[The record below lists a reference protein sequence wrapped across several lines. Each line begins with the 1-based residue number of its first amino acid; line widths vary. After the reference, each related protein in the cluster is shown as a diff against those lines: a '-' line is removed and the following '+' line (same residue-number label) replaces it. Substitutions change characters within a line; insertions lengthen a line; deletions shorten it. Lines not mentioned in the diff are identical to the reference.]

1 MPAGKEKNGSILIV
15 DDHASIL
22 QAAKLFLKRH
32 FKEIDTLISPD
43 SIPIMLADK
52 SYDLIL
58 LDMNFTKDTSSGIEG
73 FFWLR
78 KILEIDPSA
87 VIVLMTAYGNVKTA
101 IKAIKEG
108 ASNFIIKPW
117 DNDELLA
124 TLHSSIQ
131 MRNSKLK
138 IAQLQQQKK
147 ELNSQ
152 INDRYKEIIGS
163 SDAILRIFKLIDR
176 IAATDA
182 NVLILGENGTGK
194 ELIARAIHRNSKQR
208 DQSFISVD
216 LGAISETLF
225 ESELFGHI
233 KGAFTDAKEDRMG
246 RFEAADKGTLFL
258 DEIGNLSLPLQAKLL
273 QALQN
278 RRITP
283 VGSNKEVAVNIR
295 LISATNMD
303 IDKMIKNQSFRQDL
317 LYRIN
322 TIEVKLPPLRERIKD
337 IPLLAF
343 HFLQKYAREYQRNIK
358 GINKEAINLLQSY
371 HWPGNIRELQHVIER
386 AIIICDSEILQSV
399 DFDLKET
406 TDIEKSTSGNDTTMS
421 LQDTEK
427 NLIKNA
433 LTRNDGNIA
442 KTADELGLTR
452 QSLYRRLKKYGL

>member
-1 MPAGKEKNGSILIV
+1 MPNSKEKSGTILIV

-58 LDMNFTKDTSSGIEG
+58 LDMNFTKDTSSGVEG
-73 FFWLR
+73 FFWLK

-131 MRNSKLK
+131 MRNNKLK
-138 IAQLQQQKK
+138 IAQLQQQKQ

-152 INDRYKEIIGS
+152 INNRYKEIIGHS
-163 SDAILRIFKLIDR
+163 TAILKIFKLIDR
-176 IAATDA
+176 VAVTDA

-194 ELIARAIHRNSKQR
+194 ELIARAIHRNSKQK
-208 DQSFISVD
+208 DQNFVSVD

-225 ESELFGHI
+225 ESELFGHK

-246 RFEAADKGTLFL
+246 RFEAADNGTLFL

-283 VGSNKEVAVNIR
+283 VGSNKEIPVNIR
-295 LISATNMD
+295 LICATNMN
-303 IDKMIKNQSFRQDL
+303 IDEMIADQTFRQDL

-322 TIEVKLPPLRERIKD
+322 TIEIKLPPLRERIDD
-337 IPLLAF
+337 ISLLAY
-343 HFLQKYAREYQRNIK
+343 HFLKKYAKEYLMNIK
-358 GINKEAINLLQSY
+358 GISKEAINLLQSY
-371 HWPGNIRELQHVIER
+371 HWPGNVRELQHVIER
-386 AIIICDSEILQSV
+386 AIIICDSEILQPV
-399 DFDLKET
+399 DFDLKT
-406 TDIEKSTSGNDTTMS
+406 ISGQANSSTQNSQMN

-427 NLIKNA
+427 NLIKKS
-433 LTRNDGNIA
+433 LTKNDGNIA

-452 QSLYRRLKKYGL
+452 QSLYRRLKKYDL